1 MSPLVAGCEE
11 LRKAL
16 AEIVRRAVESGWVD
30 AGKAELWLEKLEGGL
45 TLKEG
50 WPKYEMGLMRSGALV
65 VRYRSTSRKDIEREA
80 RRLMAM
86 GLVEGVHF
94 SVEMPEEGHNGYV
107 WILKEGLAYAAWLSV
122 HGSGRQR
129 KLVAGFVEY
138 ILQRAEE
145 AGDDVYEKAEEIVK
159 EGKARGILK
168 LKGFEGRVEV
178 GGSEYVVKVIDGG
191 AVEEGRDGRKL
202 LRIRITAEVGRVEGE
217 HTIVARVVREYTITF
232 SRRGRNN
239 AALGYAYASTDAP
252 GGREAL
258 ADAIEKWLE
267 ETGR

>member
-11 LRKAL
+11 LRNAI
-16 AEIVRRAVESGWVD
+16 AEIVRRAVESGLVD

-65 VRYRSTSRKDIEREA
+65 VRYRSTSRKNIEREA
-80 RRLMAM
+80 QRLRDM
-86 GLVEGVHF
+86 GLEEGRHF
-94 SVEMPEEGHNGYV
+94 SVKMPEEGHNGHV
-107 WILKEGLAYAAWLSV
+107 RILKEGLTYAAWLSV
-122 HGSGRQR
+122 HCSERQR
-129 KLVAGFVEY
+129 KLATGFVEY

-191 AVEEGRDGRKL
+191 AVEEDRGGKKL
-202 LRIRITAEVGRVEGE
+202 LRIKITAEVGRVEGE
-217 HTIVARVVREYTITF
+217 HIVDRVVREYTITF
-232 SRRGRNN
+232 SRQGRNN